1 MDYDKV
7 CVYRPN
13 GVKKSG
19 LYVKVKA
26 IALVILAI
34 LVVIVVLSTIF
45 VSKTVYLEGAEYFG
59 VYNGVYA
66 SQNTA
71 EYYAKVVR
79 MRGGAGGVYKDGN
92 GFMVFLAV
100 YEKKSD
106 ALAVQSNL
114 VEEGEN
120 ALLYTFET
128 RKTKLKFGEG
138 NRIVLTEIADLV
150 NSQLKKMLRIA
161 VGFDD
166 NDMNGSDVIIEL
178 TQAMA
183 ECDKAIKT
191 LQKTKDKDEISSL
204 LEGFFNARKTAFKQI
219 TADNVVR
226 SAELKTTYFDLLVKT
241 MDLYEN
247 LS

>member
-100 YEKKSD
+100 YEKSPT
-106 ALAVQSNL
+106 L
-114 VEEGEN
+114 
-120 ALLYTFET
+120 
-128 RKTKLKFGEG
+128 
-138 NRIVLTEIADLV
+138 
-150 NSQLKKMLRIA
+150 SQ
-161 VGFDD
+161 
-166 NDMNGSDVIIEL
+166 
-178 TQAMA
+178 
-183 ECDKAIKT
+183 CKAILWKKGKT
-191 LQKTKDKDEISSL
+191 PCFTPLKRE
-204 LEGFFNARKTAFKQI
+204 KQ
-219 TADNVVR
+219 
-226 SAELKTTYFDLLVKT
+226 
-241 MDLYEN
+241 N
-247 LS
+247 LNSERATE